1 MRLIQMFQESPT
13 QALVYILSIF
23 LAMCIG
29 LSFHECAHAWTAYKL
44 GDPTAKNLGR
54 MTLVPFKH
62 IDPLGMLCFLLFG
75 IGWAKPVM
83 ITTRNLKNFRRDD
96 VLISLAGPV
105 TNLLLSFVFF
115 GIFFFL
121 TPVLMFRAPA
131 ILSILATIYS
141 VNIGLAVF
149 NVLPIPPLDGFHVV
163 TSLFVR
169 KSYKVVDFLRQ
180 YGYWILLILLFTGV
194 LDYILTPAINWFT
207 SLYYSF
213 FSLFV

>member
-13 QALVYILSIF
+13 QALIYILSIF

-54 MTLVPFKH
+54 MTLDPFKH
-62 IDPLGMLCFLLFG
+62 IDLSGHALFCAVWHRLGE
-75 IGWAKPVM
+75 ARHD
-83 ITTRNLKNFRRDD
+83 TTRNLKNFRRDD

-105 TNLLLSFVFF
+105 TNLLLSFVFY
-115 GIFFFL
+115 GIYFFL
-121 TPVLMFRAPA
+121 QPALMFRAPVV
-131 ILSILATIYS
+131 LYILATIYS
-141 VNIGLAVF
+141 VNISLAIF

-169 KSYKVVDFLRQ
+169 KSYKVVEFLQR
-180 YGYWILLILLFTGV
+180 YGYWILLILLFTGRAGIYSYTGGQLVYIAV
-194 LDYILTPAINWFT
+194 L
-207 SLYYSF
+207 
-213 FSLFV
+213 

>member
-54 MTLVPFKH
+54 MTLDPFKH

-105 TNLLLSFVFF
+105 TNLLSFVFF

>member
-13 QALVYILSIF
+13 QALIYILSIF

-54 MTLVPFKH
+54 MTLDPFKH

-194 LDYILTPAINWFT
+194 LDYILTPAIDWFT
-207 SLYYSF
+207 SLYISF

>member
-13 QALVYILSIF
+13 QALIYILSIF

-54 MTLVPFKH
+54 MTLDPFKH

-115 GIFFFL
+115 GIYFFL
-121 TPVLMFRAPA
+121 QPVLMFRAPVV
-131 ILSILATIYS
+131 LYILAMIYS
-141 VNIGLAVF
+141 VNIG
-149 NVLPIPPLDGFHVV
+149 
-163 TSLFVR
+163 
-169 KSYKVVDFLRQ
+169 FLRQ

-194 LDYILTPAINWFT
+194 LDYILTPAIDWFT
-207 SLYYSF
+207 SLYISF

>member
-29 LSFHECAHAWTAYKL
+29 LSFHECALAWTAYKL

-54 MTLVPFKH
+54 MTLDPIKH

>member
-13 QALVYILSIF
+13 QALIYILSIF
-23 LAMCIG
+23 LDMCIG

-54 MTLVPFKH
+54 MTLDPFKH

>member
-13 QALVYILSIF
+13 QALIYILSIF

-54 MTLVPFKH
+54 MTLDPFKH

-207 SLYYSF
+207 SLYYSI

>member
-1 MRLIQMFQESPT
+1 
-13 QALVYILSIF
+13 
-23 LAMCIG
+23 
-29 LSFHECAHAWTAYKL
+29 
-44 GDPTAKNLGR
+44 
-54 MTLVPFKH
+54 
-62 IDPLGMLCFLLFG
+62 
-75 IGWAKPVM
+75 M

-115 GIFFFL
+115 GIYFFL
-121 TPVLMFRAPA
+121 QPVLMFRAPVV
-131 ILSILATIYS
+131 LYILAMIYS

-194 LDYILTPAINWFT
+194 LDYILTPAIDWFT
-207 SLYYSF
+207 SLYISF

>member
-13 QALVYILSIF
+13 QALIYILSIF

-44 GDPTAKNLGR
+44 GDPTAKNMGR
-54 MTLVPFKH
+54 MTLDPLKH
-62 IDPLGMLCFLLFG
+62 IDLLGMLCFVLFG

-83 ITTRNLKNFRRDD
+83 IGSRNLKNFRRDD

-105 TNLLLSFVFF
+105 TNLLLSFVFY
-115 GIFFFL
+115 GIYFFL
-121 TPVLMFRAPA
+121 QPALMFRAPVV
-131 ILSILATIYS
+131 LYILATIYS
-141 VNIGLAVF
+141 VNISLAIF

-169 KSYKVVDFLRQ
+169 KSYKVVEFLQR

>member
-1 MRLIQMFQESPT
+1 
-13 QALVYILSIF
+13 
-23 LAMCIG
+23 
-29 LSFHECAHAWTAYKL
+29 
-44 GDPTAKNLGR
+44 
-54 MTLVPFKH
+54 MTLDPFKH